1 MHHTFN
7 LIDPRL
13 GEQRTEMT
21 VQPQKILRLNIPP
34 WQGSDRPD
42 YLIGGR
48 ILAALAP
55 SAPGPV
61 VTIDVPPATD
71 TERPIDDGIASKPA
85 LLTIASKALAAIDEH
100 QPDAVVA
107 IGGDCLVNFAPIA
120 YLNEK
125 YGDELAILWVDAHP
139 DISGANQ
146 MKNAHAHVLAML
158 MGDGDIAF
166 SKLVRK
172 PVKPAQVL
180 YIGLTETMPFETEYL
195 ANHQMARLSPE
206 QLASTPN
213 AVLEWI
219 RQSGATKVAVHFDL
233 DVLDAATYS
242 FLLFNNP
249 ASPPGAWD
257 GVAKGRMSFEAVS
270 QLLTQVNETAEVVG
284 LAIAEYLPW
293 DAIQLS
299 KALGTLP
306 LLNK

>member
-1 MHHTFN
+1 
-7 LIDPRL
+7 
-13 GEQRTEMT
+13 MT
-21 VQPQKILRLNIPP
+21 VQPQKTLRLNIPQ

-48 ILAALAP
+48 VLAALAP
-55 SAPGPV
+55 LASGPE
-61 VTIDVPPATD
+61 VTIDVPPATEA
-71 TERPIDDGIASKPA
+71 ERPVGDGIASKAA
-85 LLTIASKALAAIDEH
+85 LLTIASKALAAIDAH

-125 YGDELAILWVDAHP
+125 YGDELAVLWIDAHP
-139 DISGANQ
+139 DISGAEQ

-158 MGDGDIAF
+158 MDDGDIEF

-180 YIGLTETMPFETEYL
+180 YVGLTETTPFETEYL
-195 ANHQMARLSPE
+195 ASHQMARLSPE
-206 QLASTPN
+206 QLTSSPN
-213 AVLEWI
+213 AVLEWV

-233 DVLDAATYS
+233 DVLDAASYS

-249 ASPPGAWD
+249 TSPPGAWD
-257 GVAKGRMSFEAVS
+257 GIAKGRMTLEAVS
-270 QLLTQVNETAEVVG
+270 QLLNQVNEAAEVVG

-293 DAIQLS
+293 DAIHLS